1 MTLFIYRKTFERL
14 LYILALAG
22 VGLTLH
28 IALWYSGG
36 TLSTE
41 DPFCGVGSNCVG
53 VIASD
58 PAPLGL
64 PSAWWGFL
72 FYMTVFIT
80 GLLIAYNISGLGA
93 HLKKAR
99 AFVVGAGW
107 CYSLFLTLLQATAID
122 GWCQLCLVSFAIVT
136 LITLITFVGL
146 FRRPTTNAQR
156 EAPASE
162 RIFHG
167 AAAVLLLGFL
177 AWDYSNA
184 PGQEEGAEEI
194 GATETGVD
202 PASCMYV
209 AGAPVF
215 DNLDQIV
222 MDYDPVIGPTDAPIL
237 VMEFLDPNCNHCK
250 AVHPHIKALA
260 AAYPDSVRVVF
271 KPIPIVGGA
280 THSLDEIT
288 ALYLANEEGVFE
300 GMLDLVFQ
308 HQSPATGLSIDQLS
322 EFAEDLGMDMGN
334 FRSVLRSRGY
344 ASRTV
349 QTRRFFEG
357 MGFTGVPTVII
368 NGRQINSSSRNLGC
382 LRHFVEQAIIA
393 L

>member
-36 TLSTE
+36 ASGTE
-41 DPFCGVGSNCVG
+41 DPFCGVGSNCAG

-72 FYMTVFIT
+72 FYITVFIT
-80 GLLIAYNISGLGA
+80 GLLITYNVSGLGA
-93 HLKKAR
+93 QLKRAR

-136 LITLITFVGL
+136 LITLITFMGL
-146 FRRPTTNAQR
+146 FKRPMTNAPWVV
-156 EAPASE
+156 PASE
-162 RIFHG
+162 RVFQG
-167 AAAVLLLGFL
+167 VVAGLFLGFL
-177 AWDYSNA
+177 VWDYSNA
-184 PGQEEGAEEI
+184 PGREESSGVI
-194 GATETGVD
+194 GVTETDVD
-202 PASCMYV
+202 PVSCTYV
-209 AGAPVF
+209 ADARVF

-222 MDYDPVIGPTDAPIL
+222 MDYDPVIGPADAPIM

-271 KPIPIVGGA
+271 KPISVQSP
-280 THSLDEIT
+280 THSLDEIA

-300 GMLDLVFQ
+300 EMLDLVFQ

-322 EFAEDLGMDMGN
+322 GFAEDLGMDMDN
-334 FRSVLRSRGY
+334 FRSVSRNRGY
-344 ASRTV
+344 VSRTV

-357 MGFTGVPTVII
+357 MGFTGVPVVII
-368 NGRQINSSSRNLGC
+368 NGRRISSSSRNLGC
-382 LRHFVEQAIIA
+382 LRHFVEQAKTA

>member
-36 TLSTE
+36 ASSAE
-41 DPFCGVGSNCVG
+41 DPFCGVGSNCAG

-72 FYMTVFIT
+72 FYMTVFIS
-80 GLLIAYNISGLGA
+80 GLLIAYNVSGLGA
-93 HLKKAR
+93 HLKRAR

-136 LITLITFVGL
+136 LITLITFMGL
-146 FRRPTTNAQR
+146 LKRPTTHALR
-156 EAPASE
+156 AAPASE
-162 RIFHG
+162 RIFHSVV
-167 AAAVLLLGFL
+167 AVLLLGFL
-177 AWDYSNA
+177 VWDYSNA
-184 PGQEEGAEEI
+184 PGQEES
-194 GATETGVD
+194 TGVAAFTEPGVD
-202 PASCMYV
+202 LASCTYV
-209 AGAPVF
+209 PDAPVF
-215 DNLDQIV
+215 SNLDQIV
-222 MDYDPVIGPTDAPIL
+222 MDYDPVIGPADAPVL

-250 AVHPHIKALA
+250 AVHPNIKALA
-260 AAYPDSVRVVF
+260 AAYPDSVRVVY
-271 KPIPIVGGA
+271 KPISVVGSS
-280 THSLDEIT
+280 THALDEIT
-288 ALYLANEEGVFE
+288 ALYLANEAGVFE
-300 GMLDLVFQ
+300 EMLDLVFE

-322 EFAEDLGMDMGN
+322 DFAEDLDMDMDD
-334 FRSVLRSRGY
+334 FRSVLRNRGY
-344 ASRTV
+344 ASRTI
-349 QTRRFFEG
+349 QTRRFFDG
-357 MGFTGVPTVII
+357 MRFTSVPVVLI
-368 NGRQINSSSRNLGC
+368 NGRRISSSSRNLGC
-382 LRHFVEQAIIA
+382 LRHFVEQAINA

>member
-14 LYILALAG
+14 LYILALVG
-22 VGLTLH
+22 IGLTLH

-36 TLSTE
+36 TSGTE

-58 PAPLGL
+58 PAPLGV

-80 GLLIAYNISGLGA
+80 GLLIAYNVGGLGV
-93 HLKKAR
+93 HLKRVR

-107 CYSLFLTLLQATAID
+107 CYSLFLTVLQATAIE

-136 LITLITFVGL
+136 LITLITFMGL
-146 FRRPTTNAQR
+146 FKRPTTHALR
-156 EAPASE
+156 AAPASE

-167 AAAVLLLGFL
+167 VVAVLLLGFL
-177 AWDYSNA
+177 VWDYSSA
-184 PGQEEGAEEI
+184 PGQEESTEI
-194 GATETGVD
+194 PVISDSGVD
-202 PASCMYV
+202 PAFCTY
-209 AGAPVF
+209 APDARVF

-222 MDYDPVIGPTDAPIL
+222 MDYDPVIGPADAPVL
-237 VMEFLDPNCNHCK
+237 VMEFLDPNCNVCK

-260 AAYPDSVRVVF
+260 AAFPDSVRVVF
-271 KPIPIVGGA
+271 KPISIFGA

-288 ALYLANEEGVFE
+288 ALYLANEEGVFAE
-300 GMLDLVFQ
+300 MLDLVFQ
-308 HQSPATGLSIDQLS
+308 HQSPATGLSISQLS
-322 EFAEDLGMDMGN
+322 DFAEDLDMDMDN
-334 FRSVLRSRGY
+334 FRSVLRNRGY
-344 ASRTV
+344 SSRTV
-349 QTRRFFEG
+349 QTRRLFDG
-357 MGFTGVPTVII
+357 MGFTGVPVVII
-368 NGRQINSSSRNLGC
+368 NGRQISSSSRNLGC
-382 LRHFVEQAIIA
+382 LRHFVEQAKTA

>member
-36 TLSTE
+36 TPSTS
-41 DPFCGVGSNCVG
+41 DPFCGVGSNCAG

-72 FYMTVFIT
+72 FYMTVSIM
-80 GLLIAYNISGLGA
+80 GLLIAYNVSGLGA
-93 HLKKAR
+93 HFKKAR

-107 CYSLFLTLLQATAID
+107 GYSLFLTLLQATAID

-136 LITLITFVGL
+136 LITMITFMGL
-146 FRRPTTNAQR
+146 LKRPTTNALR
-156 EAPASE
+156 AAPASE
-162 RIFHG
+162 RMFHG
-167 AAAVLLLGFL
+167 VVAVLLLGFL
-177 AWDYSNA
+177 VWEYSNA
-184 PGQEEGAEEI
+184 PGKEEDI
-194 GATETGVD
+194 GAIGVAETSVD
-202 PASCMYV
+202 PASCTYV
-209 AGAPVF
+209 ANARVF

-222 MDYDPVIGPTDAPIL
+222 MDYDPVIGPADAPIM
-237 VMEFLDPNCNHCK
+237 VMEFLDPNCIYCK

-271 KPIPIVGGA
+271 KPIPVVEGP
-280 THSLDEIT
+280 THSLDEVT

-300 GMLDLVFQ
+300 EMLDLVFQ
-308 HQSPATGLSIDQLS
+308 YQSPATGLSIDRLS
-322 EFAEDLGMDMGN
+322 EFADDLGMDMGN
-334 FRSVLRSRGY
+334 FRSVLRNRGY
-344 ASRTV
+344 VSRTV

-368 NGRQINSSSRNLGC
+368 NGRQIASSSRNLGC
-382 LRHFVEQAIIA
+382 LRHFVEQAKTA

>member
-1 MTLFIYRKTFERL
+1 MTVFTYRKTIERL

-22 VGLTLH
+22 IGLTLH

-36 TLSTE
+36 NSGTE

-58 PAPLGL
+58 PAPLGI

-80 GLLIAYNISGLGA
+80 GLLIAYNVNGLGG
-93 HLKKAR
+93 HLKRVR

-136 LITLITFVGL
+136 LITLVTFMGL
-146 FRRPTTNAQR
+146 FKRPTTHALR
-156 EAPASE
+156 AAPASE

-167 AAAVLLLGFL
+167 GVAVLLLGFL
-177 AWDYSNA
+177 VWDYSSA
-184 PGQEEGAEEI
+184 PGQEESTGVTEI
-194 GATETGVD
+194 TDTGVD
-202 PASCMYV
+202 PASCTYV
-209 AGAPVF
+209 PDARVF

-222 MDYDPVIGPTDAPIL
+222 MDYDPVLGPADAPIL

-271 KPIPIVGGA
+271 KPISILGA
-280 THSLDEIT
+280 THSLDEVT

-300 GMLDLVFQ
+300 EMLDLVFE
-308 HQSPATGLSIDQLS
+308 HQSPATGLSVGQLS
-322 EFAEDLGMDMGN
+322 EFAEDLDMDMDN
-334 FRSVLRSRGY
+334 FRSVLRNRGY
-344 ASRTV
+344 SSRTV
-349 QTRRFFEG
+349 QTRRLFEG
-357 MGFTGVPTVII
+357 MGFTGVPVVII
-368 NGRQINSSSRNLGC
+368 NGRQISSSSRNLGC
-382 LRHFVEQAIIA
+382 LRHFVEQAITA

>member
-36 TLSTE
+36 ASGTE

-80 GLLIAYNISGLGA
+80 GLLIAYNVSGLGA
-93 HLKKAR
+93 HLKRVR

-136 LITLITFVGL
+136 LITLITFMGL
-146 FRRPTTNAQR
+146 FKRPTTHALR
-156 EAPASE
+156 AAPASE

-167 AAAVLLLGFL
+167 VVAVLLLGFL
-177 AWDYSNA
+177 VWDYSDYSSV
-184 PGQEEGAEEI
+184 PGQEESTGVTGI
-194 GATETGVD
+194 TDTGVD
-202 PASCMYV
+202 PASCTYV
-209 AGAPVF
+209 PDARVF

-222 MDYDPVIGPTDAPIL
+222 MDYDPVFGPADAPIM

-271 KPIPIVGGA
+271 KPISILGA

-288 ALYLANEEGVFE
+288 ALYLANEEGVFGE
-300 GMLDLVFQ
+300 MLDLVYQ

-322 EFAEDLGMDMGN
+322 EFAEDLDMDMNN
-334 FRSVLRSRGY
+334 FRSVLRNRGY
-344 ASRTV
+344 SSRTV
-349 QTRRFFEG
+349 QTRRF
-357 MGFTGVPTVII
+357 
-368 NGRQINSSSRNLGC
+368 SRAWVS
-382 LRHFVEQAIIA
+382 LRFRW
-393 L
+393 